1 MTCHIKQLTSLSQY
15 KAQLTDLLFLCI
27 KSGASLGF
35 KTAVD
40 KPQLTTYWEEINTQ
54 LKSRIFLGT
63 LYIIHSS
70 AAFTTLD
77 AKSRMDHTVLK

>member
-1 MTCHIKQLTSLSQY
+1 MTCHIKRLTSLSQY

-27 KSGASLGF
+27 KSGTSLGF

-54 LKSRIFLGT
+54 LKIRT
-63 LYIIHSS
+63 LFGCFIHN
-70 AAFTTLD
+70 TLVGCVHYTRCQ
-77 AKSRMDHTVLK
+77 KQNHTVLK